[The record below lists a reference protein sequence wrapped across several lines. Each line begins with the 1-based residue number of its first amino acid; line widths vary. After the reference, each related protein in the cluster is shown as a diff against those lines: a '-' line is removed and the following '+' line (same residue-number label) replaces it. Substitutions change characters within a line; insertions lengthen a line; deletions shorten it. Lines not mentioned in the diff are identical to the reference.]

1 MKIKFRNNRKSGFS
15 RAPIWQTI
23 YADMMTNLMLF
34 FLMLYAMTRLE
45 MDPRD
50 RTSFQQVF
58 GKEMMG
64 RNEYSTAEVARHK
77 MSDEDIVKEATKIKG
92 FKEMDESNIRLALPG
107 EVLFD
112 SASAE
117 LKSTA
122 AESLQQTLDIIKKI
136 PNKIVI
142 EGYTDD
148 LPILTKEYSSNWELS
163 LARAESVLNYMI
175 SSGIPRER
183 LCISGYGEFKPMVPN
198 SDAVSRAK
206 NRRIE
211 ISIIKRNE

>member
-1 MKIKFRNNRKSGFS
+1 MIFKPKRKRKAGFA

-34 FLMLYAMTRLE
+34 FLMLYAMTRL
-45 MDPRD
+45 DLDARAK
-50 RTSFQQVF
+50 TNFQQVF

-64 RNEYSTAEVARHK
+64 RNEYSSAEVERHK
-77 MSDEDIVKEATKIKG
+77 MTDDEIVKEASKIKG
-92 FKEMDESNIRLALPG
+92 FKQTDESNIRLSLPG

-122 AESLQQTLDIIKKI
+122 AESLQQTLDMIKKI

-142 EGYTDD
+142 EGFTDD
-148 LPILTKEYSSNWELS
+148 VPILTKEYSSNWELS
-163 LARAESVLNYMI
+163 LARAESVLNFMI
-175 SSGIPRER
+175 ANGVPRER
-183 LCISGYGEFKPMVPN
+183 LCMSGYGEFKPMVPN
-198 SDAVSRAK
+198 TDAVSRAK

-211 ISIIKRNE
+211 ISIIKKNE